1 MAGMAFFNQIVSVV
15 VEFQVYWL
23 VFLIIAAVIL
33 LALGVV
39 LGFEVRKQINYV
51 RLLQKQRLTAQENYR
66 QAIYLLS
73 HEFSTPL
80 QTVLTCLNNLSSAL
94 RPSQE
99 WERNFALAVEETRRL
114 GKMVTDMRLLAHL
127 ETKGAITLQP
137 VNMGAVIKSALI
149 KYSDWAEAANADI
162 QYEGPERL
170 PHVLGDRAQLTHV
183 MENLIDN
190 ALKYRRPDVRLK
202 IVVNA
207 TVNADRLYIR
217 VSDNGRGIAA
227 EDLPHI
233 FNPTFRSPEATVSK
247 SKGTGLGLAIIKH
260 IIEQHK
266 GEITV
271 RSRLGE
277 YTIFSFWLPRYTP

>member
-1 MAGMAFFNQIVSVV
+1 MTGLSQILSIVI
-15 VEFQVYWL
+15 EFQVFWL
-23 VFLIIAAVIL
+23 IFLGIAAVVI
-33 LALGVV
+33 LALGIG
-39 LGFEVRKQINYV
+39 LAFEVRKQIHYV

-80 QTVLTCLNNLSSAL
+80 QTILACLNNLTNAP

-99 WERNFALAVEETRRL
+99 WDRNHALAVEETRRL

-137 VNMGAVIKSALI
+137 VNMGAVIKSALM
-149 KYSDWAEAANADI
+149 KYGDWAEAASTDI

-170 PHVLGDRAQLTHV
+170 PPVLGDRAQLTHV

-190 ALKYRRPDVRLK
+190 ALKYRRPDIRPKV
-202 IVVNA
+202 IVNA
-207 TVNADRLYIR
+207 TVNNDRLYIR
-217 VSDNGRGIAA
+217 VSDNGRGIAE

-233 FNPTFRSPEATVSK
+233 FNPTFRSPEASISRK
-247 SKGTGLGLAIIKH
+247 QGSGLGLAIIKH

-271 RSRLGE
+271 RSQVGE
-277 YTIFSFWLPRYTP
+277 YTVFSFWLPRHALN

>member
-1 MAGMAFFNQIVSVV
+1 MVGLSQILSIVI
-15 VEFQVYWL
+15 EFQVFWL
-23 VFLIIAAVIL
+23 IFLGIAAVII
-33 LALGVV
+33 LALGIGLV
-39 LGFEVRKQINYV
+39 FEVRKQITYV
-51 RLLQKQRLTAQENYR
+51 RLVQKQRLTAQENYR

-80 QTVLTCLNNLSSAL
+80 QTILTCLSNLTKAP
-94 RPSQE
+94 RPGQE
-99 WERNFALAVEETRRL
+99 WDRNHSLAVEEARRL

-137 VNMGAVIKSALI
+137 VNMGAVIKSALM
-149 KYSDWAEAANADI
+149 KYGDWAEAASANI

-170 PHVLGDRAQLTHV
+170 PPVLGDRAQLTHV

-190 ALKYRRPDVRLK
+190 ALKYRRPDVHPK
-202 IVVNA
+202 VIVNA
-207 TVNADRLYIR
+207 TVNNDRLYIR

-233 FNPTFRSPEATVSK
+233 FNPTFRSPEASISRK
-247 SKGTGLGLAIIKH
+247 QGSGLGLAIIKH

-271 RSRLGE
+271 RSHLGE
-277 YTIFSFWLPRYTP
+277 YTVFSFWLPRHAL

>member
-1 MAGMAFFNQIVSVV
+1 MVGLSQILSIVI
-15 VEFQVYWL
+15 EFQVLWL
-23 VFLIIAAVIL
+23 IFLGIAAVII
-33 LALGVV
+33 LALGIGLV
-39 LGFEVRKQINYV
+39 FEVRKQITYV

-80 QTVLTCLNNLSSAL
+80 QTILTCLSNLTKAP
-94 RPSQE
+94 RPGQE
-99 WERNFALAVEETRRL
+99 WDRNHALAVEEARRL

-137 VNMGAVIKSALI
+137 VNMGAVIKSALM
-149 KYSDWAEAANADI
+149 KYGDWAEAASANI

-170 PHVLGDRAQLTHV
+170 PPVLGDRAQLTHV

-190 ALKYRRPDVRLK
+190 ALKYRRPDVYPK
-202 IVVNA
+202 VIVNA
-207 TVNADRLYIR
+207 TVNNERLYIR

-233 FNPTFRSPEATVSK
+233 FNPTFRSPEASISRK
-247 SKGTGLGLAIIKH
+247 QGSGLGLAIIKH

-271 RSRLGE
+271 RSHLGE
-277 YTIFSFWLPRYTP
+277 YTVFSFWLPRHAL

>member
-1 MAGMAFFNQIVSVV
+1 MVGLSQILSIVI
-15 VEFQVYWL
+15 EFQVFWL
-23 VFLIIAAVIL
+23 IFLGIAAVII
-33 LALGVV
+33 LALGIGLV
-39 LGFEVRKQINYV
+39 FEVRKQITYV
-51 RLLQKQRLTAQENYR
+51 RLVQKQRLTAQENYR

-80 QTVLTCLNNLSSAL
+80 QTILTCLSNLTNAP
-94 RPSQE
+94 RPGQE
-99 WERNFALAVEETRRL
+99 WDRNHSLAVEEARRL

-137 VNMGAVIKSALI
+137 VNMGAVIKSALM
-149 KYSDWAEAANADI
+149 KYGDWAEAASANI

-170 PHVLGDRAQLTHV
+170 PPVLGDRAQLTHV

-190 ALKYRRPDVRLK
+190 ALKYRRPDIHPKV
-202 IVVNA
+202 IVNA
-207 TVNADRLYIR
+207 TVNNDRLYIR

-233 FNPTFRSPEATVSK
+233 FNPTFRSPEASISRK
-247 SKGTGLGLAIIKH
+247 QGSGLGLAIIKH

-271 RSRLGE
+271 RSHLGE
-277 YTIFSFWLPRYTP
+277 YTVFSFWLPRHAL

>member
-1 MAGMAFFNQIVSVV
+1 MVGLSQILSIVI
-15 VEFQVYWL
+15 EFQVFWL
-23 VFLIIAAVIL
+23 IFLGIAAVII
-33 LALGVV
+33 LALGIGLV
-39 LGFEVRKQINYV
+39 FEVRKQITYV

-80 QTVLTCLNNLSSAL
+80 QTILTCLSNLTKAP
-94 RPSQE
+94 RPGQE
-99 WERNFALAVEETRRL
+99 WDRNHSLAVEEARRL

-137 VNMGAVIKSALI
+137 VNMGAVIKSALM
-149 KYSDWAEAANADI
+149 KYGDWAEAASANI

-170 PHVLGDRAQLTHV
+170 PPVLGDRAQLTHV

-190 ALKYRRPDVRLK
+190 ALKYRRPDVYPK
-202 IVVNA
+202 VIVNA
-207 TVNADRLYIR
+207 TVNNDRLYIR

-233 FNPTFRSPEATVSK
+233 FNPTFRSPEASISRK
-247 SKGTGLGLAIIKH
+247 QGSGLGLAIIKH

-271 RSRLGE
+271 RSHLGE
-277 YTIFSFWLPRYTP
+277 YTVFSFWLPRHAL

>member
-1 MAGMAFFNQIVSVV
+1 MVGLSQILSIVI
-15 VEFQVYWL
+15 EFQVFWL
-23 VFLIIAAVIL
+23 IFLGIAAVII
-33 LALGVV
+33 LALGIGLV
-39 LGFEVRKQINYV
+39 FEVRKQITYV

-80 QTVLTCLNNLSSAL
+80 QTILTCLSNLTKAP
-94 RPSQE
+94 RPGQE
-99 WERNFALAVEETRRL
+99 WDRNHSLAVEEARRL

-137 VNMGAVIKSALI
+137 VNMGAVIKSALM
-149 KYSDWAEAANADI
+149 KYGDWAEAASANI

-170 PHVLGDRAQLTHV
+170 PPVLGDRAQLTHV

-190 ALKYRRPDVRLK
+190 ALKYRRPDVHPK
-202 IVVNA
+202 VIVNA
-207 TVNADRLYIR
+207 TVNNERLYIR

-233 FNPTFRSPEATVSK
+233 FNPTFRSPEASISRK
-247 SKGTGLGLAIIKH
+247 QGSGLGLAIIKH

-271 RSRLGE
+271 RSHLGE
-277 YTIFSFWLPRYTP
+277 YTVFSFWLPRHAL

>member
-1 MAGMAFFNQIVSVV
+1 MTGLSQILSIVI
-15 VEFQVYWL
+15 EFQVFWL
-23 VFLIIAAVIL
+23 IFLGIAAVVI
-33 LALGVV
+33 LALGIG
-39 LGFEVRKQINYV
+39 LAFEVRKQIHYV

-80 QTVLTCLNNLSSAL
+80 QTILACLNNLANAP
-94 RPSQE
+94 RPSPE
-99 WERNFALAVEETRRL
+99 WDRNHALAVEEARRL

-127 ETKGAITLQP
+127 ETKGGITLQP
-137 VNMGAVIKSALI
+137 VNMGAVIKSALM
-149 KYSDWAEAANADI
+149 KYGDWAEVANTDI

-170 PHVLGDRAQLTHV
+170 PPVLGDRAQLTHV

-190 ALKYRRPDVRLK
+190 ALKYRRPDIRPKV
-202 IVVNA
+202 IVNA
-207 TVNADRLYIR
+207 TVNNDRLYIR
-217 VSDNGRGIAA
+217 VSDNGRGIAT

-233 FNPTFRSPEATVSK
+233 FNPTFRSPEASISRK
-247 SKGTGLGLAIIKH
+247 QGSGLGLAIIKH

-271 RSRLGE
+271 RSQLGE
-277 YTIFSFWLPRYTP
+277 YTVFSFWLPRHALN

>member
-1 MAGMAFFNQIVSVV
+1 MVGLSQILSIVI
-15 VEFQVYWL
+15 EFQVFWL
-23 VFLIIAAVIL
+23 IFLGIAAVTI
-33 LALGVV
+33 LALGIGLV
-39 LGFEVRKQINYV
+39 FEVRKQITYV
-51 RLLQKQRLTAQENYR
+51 RLVQKQRLTAQENYR

-80 QTVLTCLNNLSSAL
+80 QTILTCLSNLTNAP
-94 RPSQE
+94 RPGQE
-99 WERNFALAVEETRRL
+99 WDRNHSLAVEEARRL

-137 VNMGAVIKSALI
+137 VNMGAVIKSALM
-149 KYSDWAEAANADI
+149 KYGDWAEAASANI

-170 PHVLGDRAQLTHV
+170 PPVLGDRAQLTHV

-190 ALKYRRPDVRLK
+190 ALKYRRPDIHPKV
-202 IVVNA
+202 IVNA
-207 TVNADRLYIR
+207 TVNNDRLYIR
-217 VSDNGRGIAA
+217 VSDNGRGIAT

-233 FNPTFRSPEATVSK
+233 FNPTFRSPEASISRK
-247 SKGTGLGLAIIKH
+247 QGSGLGLAIIKH

-271 RSRLGE
+271 RSHLGE
-277 YTIFSFWLPRYTP
+277 YTVFSFWLPRHAL

>member
-1 MAGMAFFNQIVSVV
+1 MVGLSQILSIVI
-15 VEFQVYWL
+15 EFQVFWL
-23 VFLIIAAVIL
+23 IFLGIAAVIM
-33 LALGVV
+33 LALGIGLV
-39 LGFEVRKQINYV
+39 FEGRKQITYV

-80 QTVLTCLNNLSSAL
+80 QTILTCLSNLTNAP
-94 RPSQE
+94 RPGQE
-99 WERNFALAVEETRRL
+99 WDRNHSLAVEEARRL

-137 VNMGAVIKSALI
+137 VNMGAVIKSALM
-149 KYSDWAEAANADI
+149 KYGDWAEAASANI

-170 PHVLGDRAQLTHV
+170 PPVLGDRAQLTHV

-190 ALKYRRPDVRLK
+190 ALKYRRPDIHPKV
-202 IVVNA
+202 IVNA
-207 TVNADRLYIR
+207 TVNNDRLYIR
-217 VSDNGRGIAA
+217 VSDNGRGIAT

-233 FNPTFRSPEATVSK
+233 FNPTFRSPEASISRK
-247 SKGTGLGLAIIKH
+247 QGSGLGLAIIKH

-271 RSRLGE
+271 RSHLGE
-277 YTIFSFWLPRYTP
+277 YTVFSFWLPRHAL

>member
-1 MAGMAFFNQIVSVV
+1 MVGLSQILSIVI
-15 VEFQVYWL
+15 EFQVFWL
-23 VFLIIAAVIL
+23 IFLGIAAVTI
-33 LALGVV
+33 LALGIGLV
-39 LGFEVRKQINYV
+39 FEVRKQITYV

-80 QTVLTCLNNLSSAL
+80 QTILTCLSNLTKAP
-94 RPSQE
+94 RPGQE
-99 WERNFALAVEETRRL
+99 WDRNHSLAVEEARRL

-137 VNMGAVIKSALI
+137 VNMGAVIKSALM
-149 KYSDWAEAANADI
+149 KYGDWAEAASANI

-170 PHVLGDRAQLTHV
+170 PPVLGDRAQLTHV

-190 ALKYRRPDVRLK
+190 ALKYRRPDIHPKV
-202 IVVNA
+202 IVNA
-207 TVNADRLYIR
+207 TVNNDRLYIR
-217 VSDNGRGIAA
+217 VSDNGRGIAT

-233 FNPTFRSPEATVSK
+233 FNPTFRSPEASISRK
-247 SKGTGLGLAIIKH
+247 QGSGLGLAIIKH

-271 RSRLGE
+271 RSHLGE
-277 YTIFSFWLPRYTP
+277 YTVFSFWLPRHAL

>member
-1 MAGMAFFNQIVSVV
+1 MVGLSQILSIVI
-15 VEFQVYWL
+15 EFQVFWL
-23 VFLIIAAVIL
+23 IFLGIAAVVI
-33 LALGVV
+33 LALGIGLV
-39 LGFEVRKQINYV
+39 FEVRKQITYV

-80 QTVLTCLNNLSSAL
+80 QTILTCLSNLAKAP
-94 RPSQE
+94 RPGQE
-99 WERNFALAVEETRRL
+99 WDRNHSLAVEEARRL

-137 VNMGAVIKSALI
+137 VNMGAVIKSALM
-149 KYSDWAEAANADI
+149 KYGDWAEAASANI

-170 PHVLGDRAQLTHV
+170 PPVLGDRAQLTHV

-190 ALKYRRPDVRLK
+190 ALKYRRPDIRPKV
-202 IVVNA
+202 IVNA
-207 TVNADRLYIR
+207 TVNNDRLYIR

-233 FNPTFRSPEATVSK
+233 FNPTFRSPEASISRK
-247 SKGTGLGLAIIKH
+247 QGSGLGLAIIKH

-271 RSRLGE
+271 RSHLGE
-277 YTIFSFWLPRYTP
+277 YTVFSFWLPRHAL

>member
-1 MAGMAFFNQIVSVV
+1 MVGLSQILSIVI
-15 VEFQVYWL
+15 EFQVFWL
-23 VFLIIAAVIL
+23 IFLGIAAVIM
-33 LALGVV
+33 LALGIGLV
-39 LGFEVRKQINYV
+39 FEVRKQITYV

-80 QTVLTCLNNLSSAL
+80 QTILTCLSNLTKAP
-94 RPSQE
+94 RPGQE
-99 WERNFALAVEETRRL
+99 WDRNHSLAVEEARRL

-137 VNMGAVIKSALI
+137 VNMGAVIKSALM
-149 KYSDWAEAANADI
+149 KYGDWAEAASANI

-170 PHVLGDRAQLTHV
+170 PPVLGDRAQLTHV

-190 ALKYRRPDVRLK
+190 ALKYRRPDIHPKV
-202 IVVNA
+202 IVNA
-207 TVNADRLYIR
+207 TVNNERLYIR
-217 VSDNGRGIAA
+217 VSDNGRGIAT

-233 FNPTFRSPEATVSK
+233 FNPTFRSPEASISRK
-247 SKGTGLGLAIIKH
+247 QGSGLGLAIIKH
-260 IIEQHK
+260 IIGQHK

-271 RSRLGE
+271 RSHLGE
-277 YTIFSFWLPRYTP
+277 YTVFSFWLPRHAL

>member
-1 MAGMAFFNQIVSVV
+1 MTGLSQILSIVI
-15 VEFQVYWL
+15 EFQVFWL
-23 VFLIIAAVIL
+23 VFLGIAAVVI
-33 LALGVV
+33 LALGIG
-39 LGFEVRKQINYV
+39 LAFEVRKQFHYV

-80 QTVLTCLNNLSSAL
+80 QTILACLNNLTNAP

-99 WERNFALAVEETRRL
+99 WDRNHALAVEEARRL
-114 GKMVTDMRLLAHL
+114 SKMVTDMRLLAHL

-137 VNMGAVIKSALI
+137 VNMGAVIKSALM
-149 KYSDWAEAANADI
+149 KYGDWAEAASTDI

-170 PHVLGDRAQLTHV
+170 PPVLGDRAQLTHV

-190 ALKYRRPDVRLK
+190 ALKYRRPDMRPKV
-202 IVVNA
+202 IVNA
-207 TVNADRLYIR
+207 TVNNDRLYIR
-217 VSDNGRGIAA
+217 VSDNGRGIAE

-233 FNPTFRSPEATVSK
+233 FNPTFRSPEASISRK
-247 SKGTGLGLAIIKH
+247 QGSGLGLAIIKH

-271 RSRLGE
+271 RSQVGE
-277 YTIFSFWLPRYTP
+277 YTVFSFWLPRHTLN

>member
-1 MAGMAFFNQIVSVV
+1 MVGLNQILSVV
-15 VEFQVYWL
+15 IEFQVFWL
-23 VFLIIAAVIL
+23 IFLGIAAVVI
-33 LALGVV
+33 LALGTG
-39 LGFEVRKQINYV
+39 LAFEVRKQIHYV

-80 QTVLTCLNNLSSAL
+80 QTILACLNNLTNAP

-99 WERNFALAVEETRRL
+99 WDRNHVLAVEEARRL

-137 VNMGAVIKSALI
+137 VNMGAVIKSALM
-149 KYSDWAEAANADI
+149 KYGDWAEAASTDI

-170 PHVLGDRAQLTHV
+170 PPVLGDRAQLTHV

-190 ALKYRRPDVRLK
+190 ALKYRRPDIRPKV
-202 IVVNA
+202 IVNA
-207 TVNADRLYIR
+207 TVNNDRLYIR
-217 VSDNGRGIAA
+217 VSDNGRGIAE

-233 FNPTFRSPEATVSK
+233 FNPTFRSPEASISRK
-247 SKGTGLGLAIIKH
+247 QGSGLGLAIIKH

-271 RSRLGE
+271 RSQVGE
-277 YTIFSFWLPRYTP
+277 YTVFSFWLPRHSLN

>member
-1 MAGMAFFNQIVSVV
+1 MVGLSQILSIVI
-15 VEFQVYWL
+15 EFQVFWL
-23 VFLIIAAVIL
+23 IFLGIAAVII
-33 LALGVV
+33 LALGIGLV
-39 LGFEVRKQINYV
+39 FEVRKQITYV

-80 QTVLTCLNNLSSAL
+80 QTILTCLSNLTKAP
-94 RPSQE
+94 RPGQE
-99 WERNFALAVEETRRL
+99 WDRNHSLAVEEARRL

-137 VNMGAVIKSALI
+137 VNMGAVIKSALM
-149 KYSDWAEAANADI
+149 KYGDWAEAASANI

-170 PHVLGDRAQLTHV
+170 PPVLGDRAQLTHV

-190 ALKYRRPDVRLK
+190 ALKYRRPDVYPK
-202 IVVNA
+202 VIVNA
-207 TVNADRLYIR
+207 TVNNERLYIR

-233 FNPTFRSPEATVSK
+233 FNPTFRSPEASISRK
-247 SKGTGLGLAIIKH
+247 QGSGLGLAIIKH

-271 RSRLGE
+271 RSHLGE
-277 YTIFSFWLPRYTP
+277 YTVFSFWLPRHAL

>member
-1 MAGMAFFNQIVSVV
+1 MVGLSQILSIVI
-15 VEFQVYWL
+15 EFQVFWL
-23 VFLIIAAVIL
+23 IFLGIAAVII
-33 LALGVV
+33 LALGIGLV
-39 LGFEVRKQINYV
+39 FEVRKQITYV

-80 QTVLTCLNNLSSAL
+80 QTILTCLSNLTKAP
-94 RPSQE
+94 RPGQE
-99 WERNFALAVEETRRL
+99 WDRNHSLAVEEARRL

-137 VNMGAVIKSALI
+137 VNMGAVIKSALM
-149 KYSDWAEAANADI
+149 KYGDWAEAASANI

-170 PHVLGDRAQLTHV
+170 PPVLGDRAQLTHV

-190 ALKYRRPDVRLK
+190 ALKYRRPDVHPK
-202 IVVNA
+202 VIVNA
-207 TVNADRLYIR
+207 TVNNDRLYIR

-233 FNPTFRSPEATVSK
+233 FNPTFRSPEASISRK
-247 SKGTGLGLAIIKH
+247 QGSGLGLAIIKH

-271 RSRLGE
+271 RSHLGE
-277 YTIFSFWLPRYTP
+277 YTVFSFWLPRHAL

>member
-1 MAGMAFFNQIVSVV
+1 MVGLSQILSIVI
-15 VEFQVYWL
+15 EFQVFWL
-23 VFLIIAAVIL
+23 IFLGIAAVIM
-33 LALGVV
+33 LALGIGLV
-39 LGFEVRKQINYV
+39 FEVRKQITYV
-51 RLLQKQRLTAQENYR
+51 RLVQKQRLTAQENYR

-80 QTVLTCLNNLSSAL
+80 QTILTCLSNLTNAP
-94 RPSQE
+94 RPGQE
-99 WERNFALAVEETRRL
+99 WDRNHSLAVEEARRL

-137 VNMGAVIKSALI
+137 VNMGAVIKSALM
-149 KYSDWAEAANADI
+149 KYGDWAEAASANI

-170 PHVLGDRAQLTHV
+170 PPVLGDRAQLTHV

-190 ALKYRRPDVRLK
+190 ALKYRRPDIHPKV
-202 IVVNA
+202 IVNA
-207 TVNADRLYIR
+207 TVNNDRLYIR
-217 VSDNGRGIAA
+217 VSDNGRGIAT

-233 FNPTFRSPEATVSK
+233 FNPTFRSPEASISRK
-247 SKGTGLGLAIIKH
+247 QGSGLGLAIIKH

-271 RSRLGE
+271 RSHLGE
-277 YTIFSFWLPRYTP
+277 YTVFSFWLPRHAL

>member
-1 MAGMAFFNQIVSVV
+1 MVGLSQILSIVI
-15 VEFQVYWL
+15 EFQVFWL
-23 VFLIIAAVIL
+23 IFLGIAAVII
-33 LALGVV
+33 LALGIGLV
-39 LGFEVRKQINYV
+39 FEVRKQITYV
-51 RLLQKQRLTAQENYR
+51 CLVQKQRLTAQENYR

-80 QTVLTCLNNLSSAL
+80 QTILTCLSNLTNAP
-94 RPSQE
+94 RPGQE
-99 WERNFALAVEETRRL
+99 WDRNHALAVEEARRL

-137 VNMGAVIKSALI
+137 VNMGAVIKSALM
-149 KYSDWAEAANADI
+149 KYGDWAEAASANI

-170 PHVLGDRAQLTHV
+170 PPVLGDRAQLTHV

-190 ALKYRRPDVRLK
+190 ALKYRRPDAHPKV
-202 IVVNA
+202 IVNA
-207 TVNADRLYIR
+207 TVNNERLYIR

-233 FNPTFRSPEATVSK
+233 FNPTFRSPEASISRK
-247 SKGTGLGLAIIKH
+247 QGSGLGLAIIKH

-271 RSRLGE
+271 RSHLGE
-277 YTIFSFWLPRYTP
+277 YTVFSFWLPRHAL